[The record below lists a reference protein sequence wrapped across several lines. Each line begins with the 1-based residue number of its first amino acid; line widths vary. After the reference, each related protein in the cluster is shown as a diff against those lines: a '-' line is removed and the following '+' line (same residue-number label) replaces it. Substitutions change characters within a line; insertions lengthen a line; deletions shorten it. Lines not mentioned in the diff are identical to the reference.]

1 MAATSGYNRCYFALR
16 DNLPAQPAPM
26 MPLQRISDATSPTLE
41 IGGFSARDCARLSRR
56 AFLQAGAVSLAGW
69 GLSAGALAEAVRAS
83 EAGRARSIILVWLWG
98 GPSQLDTFDP
108 KPHAPAAYRGPFST
122 IGTRLPGVRFCE
134 LLPRLAQRS
143 DMFSLVR
150 TNRNLSADHLVG
162 GSIGLCGAPAQQ
174 NQYPPNFGSIVAR
187 HHGDA
192 ALPPFISMSRGPVAD
207 GRAPMDGYGGGR
219 WGKGYDPFLVSC
231 SEDGDVT
238 VPALKLLD
246 GLSPERLLDRET
258 LIGQLDEHR
267 RRLDATSARRW
278 SESHARAHALLTSL
292 DARAALDLAREGD
305 VVRQRYGHTSFG
317 QSCLL
322 ARRLV
327 EAGVPYV
334 QVNWSQYV
342 EVGPP
347 PYGFGWD
354 THAHH
359 FPMMADRH
367 LPIFDRAFSALL
379 DDLHQRGLLPSTL
392 VVCLGEFGRTPK
404 INNLASRDHW
414 PDCYCSLWAGGG
426 IVPGRVI
433 GESDARA
440 EQPRTEP
447 FFPASVGATM
457 LEQLG
462 INSAVRAELRV
473 LEGARVIHELL

>member
-1 MAATSGYNRCYFALR
+1 
-16 DNLPAQPAPM
+16 
-26 MPLQRISDATSPTLE
+26 MPERRLD
-41 IGGFSARDCARLSRR
+41 IGSFTARHCQGVSRR
-56 AFLQAGAVSLAGW
+56 AFLQAGSLTLG
-69 GLSAGALAEAVRAS
+69 GLALESLTLPRSLPAAEPTKPAK
-83 EAGRARSIILVWLWG
+83 ARSIVLVWLWG

-122 IGTRLPGVRFCE
+122 IGTRTSGIRFCE
-134 LLPRLAQRS
+134 LLPQLAQRS
-143 DMFSLVR
+143 NRFSLVR

-162 GSIGLCGAPAQQ
+162 GSIALCGAAPQPT
-174 NQYPPNFGSIVAR
+174 QYPPNFGSIVAR
-187 HHGDA
+187 HRGDA

-207 GRAPMDGYGGGR
+207 GRAPMDGYGGGV
-219 WGKGYDPFLVSC
+219 WGKAYDPFLVSC
-231 SEDGDVT
+231 SEDGQVE

-246 GLSPERLLDRET
+246 GLTPARLFDRQT
-258 LIGQLDEHR
+258 LVSELDEKR
-267 RRLDATSARRW
+267 RTLDGIAARRW
-278 SESHARAHALLTSL
+278 TESHARAHALLTSPE
-292 DARAALDLAREGD
+292 ARGALDLSRET
-305 VVRQRYGHTSFG
+305 RQQRERYGHTSFG

-327 EAGVPYV
+327 EAEVPYI

-342 EVGPP
+342 ELGPP

-359 FPMMADRH
+359 FNMMADRH
-367 LPIFDRAFSALL
+367 LPVFDRAFSALL
-379 DDLHQRGLLPSTL
+379 DDLDERGLLATTL
-392 VVCLGEFGRTPK
+392 VVCMGEFGRTPK

-414 PDCYCSLWAGGG
+414 PDCYCSLWTGAG

-447 FFPASVGATM
+447 VFPAMVGATM
-457 LEQLG
+457 LELAG

>member
-1 MAATSGYNRCYFALR
+1 MDLPPKRPPQFA
-16 DNLPAQPAPM
+16 AQPV
-26 MPLQRISDATSPTLE
+26 LE
-41 IGGFSARDCARLSRR
+41 IGGFAARDCQGLTRR
-56 AFLQAGAVSLAGW
+56 AFLQAGALTVGGLALPKSVLAGEP
-69 GLSAGALAEAVRAS
+69 AK
-83 EAGRARSIILVWLWG
+83 ARSIVLVWLWG

-108 KPHAPAAYRGPFST
+108 KPHAPASYRGPFAT
-122 IGTRLPGVRFCE
+122 ICTRTPGIRFCE

-143 DMFSLVR
+143 DRFSLVR

-162 GSIGLCGAPAQQ
+162 GSIALCGAPAQPT
-174 NQYPPNFGSIVAR
+174 QYPPNFGSIVAR
-187 HHGDA
+187 HRGDA

-207 GRAPMDGYGGGR
+207 GRAPMEGYGGGV
-219 WGKGYDPFLVSC
+219 WGKAYDPFLVSC
-231 SEDGDVT
+231 SEDGEVA

-246 GLSPERLLDRET
+246 GLSPERLFDRAT
-258 LIGQLDEHR
+258 LVSELNAKR
-267 RRLDATSARRW
+267 RALDAVSARRW
-278 SESHARAHALLTSL
+278 TESHARAQALLTSA
-292 DARAALDLAREGD
+292 DARGALDLSRETAEQ
-305 VVRQRYGHTSFG
+305 RSRYGHTSFG

-327 EAGVPYV
+327 EAEVPYI

-342 EVGPP
+342 ELGPP

-359 FPMMADRH
+359 FNMMADRH
-367 LPIFDRAFSALL
+367 LPIFDRAFAAFI
-379 DDLHQRGLLPSTL
+379 DDLSERGLLSSTL
-392 VVCLGEFGRTPK
+392 VVCMGEFGRTPK

-414 PDCYCSLWAGGG
+414 PDCYCSLWTGAG

-447 FFPASVGATM
+447 IFPSMVGATM
-457 LEQLG
+457 LEQAG

-473 LEGARVIHELL
+473 LEGVRVIHELL

>member
-1 MAATSGYNRCYFALR
+1 MDHEPR
-16 DNLPAQPAPM
+16 QPPHIAR
-26 MPLQRISDATSPTLE
+26 QVVD
-41 IGGFSARDCARLSRR
+41 IGSFTARDCGGLSRR
-56 AFLQAGAVSLAGW
+56 AFLQAGTLALG
-69 GLSAGALAEAVRAS
+69 GLALRGTKASAS
-83 EAGRARSIILVWLWG
+83 ETAPARSIVLVWLWG

-108 KPHAPAAYRGPFST
+108 KPHAAATYRGPFST
-122 IGTRLPGVRFCE
+122 IGTRTPGVRFCE
-134 LLPRLAQRS
+134 LLPQLASRS
-143 DMFSLVR
+143 DRFSLVR

-162 GSIGLCGAPAQQ
+162 GSIALCGGPAQPT
-174 NQYPPNFGSIVAR
+174 QYPPNFGSIVAR
-187 HHGDA
+187 HRGDS
-192 ALPPFISMSRGPVAD
+192 ALPPFISMSRGAVAD
-207 GRAPMDGYGGGR
+207 GRAPMDGYGGGV

-231 SEDGDVT
+231 DGGGEVQ
-238 VPALKLLD
+238 VPALQLLD
-246 GLSPERLLDRET
+246 GLTPERLANRET
-258 LIGQLDEHR
+258 LAAELDHTR
-267 RRLDATSARRW
+267 RALDGLAAKSW
-278 SESHARAHALLTSL
+278 SESHARAYAMLTSAE
-292 DARAALDLAREGD
+292 ARAALDLSREAS
-305 VVRQRYGHTSFG
+305 RQRERYGHTSFG

-327 EAGVPYV
+327 EAGVPYI

-342 EVGPP
+342 ELGPP

-379 DDLHQRGLLPSTL
+379 DDLHERGLLSSTL
-392 VVCLGEFGRTPK
+392 VVCMGEFGRTPK

-414 PDCYCSLWAGGG
+414 PDCYCSLWTGGG
-426 IVPGRVI
+426 VVPGRVI

-447 FFPASVGATM
+447 IFPAMVGATM
-457 LEQLG
+457 LELAG